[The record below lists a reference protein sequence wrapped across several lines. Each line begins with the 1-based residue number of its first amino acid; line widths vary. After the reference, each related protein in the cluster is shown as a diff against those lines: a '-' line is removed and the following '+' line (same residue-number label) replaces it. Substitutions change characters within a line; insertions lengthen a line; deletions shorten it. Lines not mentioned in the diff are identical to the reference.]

1 MNEYFYIEKC
11 MNSCDRPLNND
22 RDIQDARDLEAER
35 DIEEEYEMAINQV
48 ELENHQQDL
57 LIDELMS
64 Q

>member
-11 MNSCDRPLNND
+11 MNRPLNND
-22 RDIQDARDLEAER
+22 RNKQDARDLETER

>member
-1 MNEYFYIEKC
+1 MN
-11 MNSCDRPLNND
+11 RPLNND
-22 RDIQDARDLEAER
+22 RNKQDARDLETER